1 MVGQRGVTQKS
12 GVIMTYQVREYQQ
25 QAIHGLRMGIVEK
38 HKAQILMMATGSGK
52 TLVATEIMKGAQSK
66 RNRAYFIVDNL
77 ELVEQT
83 LNRFLKDGLDVG
95 VIQGKHE
102 LTDYSRLVQVASIQ
116 TLNRRWDDIK
126 EELRPRLVVIDEAH
140 VIHETHIKIIEWCK
154 ENNIPVIGLS
164 ATPFR
169 KGLGNIFDRLQI
181 GATTDYLTEQ
191 GYLVPALC
199 YAPNIPNLKG
209 IKSKGGDWAEDAL
222 AEVMGEAKFMGD
234 VVEHWLQLA
243 EGRKTIVFA
252 CNVAHSREIAKQF
265 NQAGVIAAHIDGYM
279 DTDERANIIDQ
290 FRKGYIQ
297 VISNVAVLTK
307 GFDVPDVSCVVLA
320 RPTKS
325 LMLHIQM
332 MGRGLRLAEGKKDCL
347 IIDHAGNC
355 LRNGLPTDDLPNTLD
370 DGKGKNPD
378 RKVKQQ
384 DKQER
389 EPRPC
394 VKCNFVYAGRMC
406 PLCGFKPQAHED
418 VAFING
424 ELVPLTEVPRNKRKF
439 TPEEKQDIYAQML
452 GYAYQ
457 HKYSQGWAYYKTKEY
472 CGSMPKNTN
481 VPPIEPTPEIA
492 NWIKHKNIRFHKAK
506 AKQQAEA
513 A

>member
-1 MVGQRGVTQKS
+1 
-12 GVIMTYQVREYQQ
+12 MTYSVRQYQQ
-25 QAIHGLRMGIVEK
+25 SSLDNLRLGIAQGI
-38 HKAQILMMATGSGK
+38 KAQVLMMPTGSGK
-52 TLVATEIMKGAQSK
+52 TVVASVMQQGAQK
-66 RNRAYFIVDNL
+66 KGNRSFFVVDNL
-77 ELVEQT
+77 ELIDQT
-83 LNRFLKDGLDVG
+83 ITRFVKDGLDVG
-95 VIQGKHE
+95 VIQGIHDM
-102 LTDYSRLVQVASIQ
+102 TDYSRIIQVASIQ
-116 TLNRRWDDIK
+116 TLGRRWAKIA
-126 EELRPRLVVIDEAH
+126 EHLRPKLLVIDECHVLHKAH
-140 VIHETHIKIIEWCK
+140 IELIDWCK
-154 ENNIPVIGLS
+154 ANNIPVIGLS

-169 KGLGNIFDRLQI
+169 KGLGKIFDRLVI
-181 GATTDYLTEQ
+181 GTTPKILTEQ

-209 IKSKGGDWAEDAL
+209 VKSKGGDWAEDAL

-234 VVEHWLQLA
+234 IVEHWLQLA

-252 CNVAHSREIAKQF
+252 CNVAHSREIASQF
-265 NQAGVIAAHIDGYM
+265 NKAGISAAHIDGYM
-279 DTDERANIIDQ
+279 KTDERADIIDH
-290 FRKGYIQ
+290 FRKGYIK
-297 VISNVAVLTK
+297 VIVNVAVLTK

-332 MGRGLRLAEGKKDCL
+332 MGRGLRPAENKTDCL

-355 LRNGLPTDDLPNTLD
+355 LRNGLPTDDLPDTLD
-370 DGKGKNPD
+370 DGNGKNPD

-384 DKQER
+384 DKPER

-394 VKCNFVYAGRMC
+394 VKCNFVYTGSMC

-418 VAFING
+418 VAFIDG

-457 HKYSQGWAYYKTKEY
+457 HKYSTGWAYYRTQEY
-472 CGSMPKNTN
+472 CGSAPKNTN
-481 VPPIEPTPEIA
+481 VTPKPLTEEIA
-492 NWIKHKNIRFHKAK
+492 KWIKHKNIRFQKGKAK
-506 AKQQAEA
+506 AAQQERA

>member
-1 MVGQRGVTQKS
+1 MA
-12 GVIMTYQVREYQQ
+12 YQIREYQQ
-25 QAIHGLRMGIVEK
+25 NALNELRRGI
-38 HKAQILMMATGSGK
+38 AQGIKTQVLMMPTGSGK
-52 TLVATEIMKGAQSK
+52 TVVASVMQQGAQAKGNKS
-66 RNRAYFIVDNL
+66 FFVVDTL
-77 ELVEQT
+77 ELIDQT
-83 LNRFLKDGLDVG
+83 VTRFVNDGLDVG
-95 VIQGKHE
+95 VIQGMHE
-102 LTDYSRLVQVASIQ
+102 MTDYSRVIQVASIQ
-116 TLNRRWDDIK
+116 TLGRRWTKIA
-126 EELRPRLVVIDEAH
+126 EHLRPKLLVIDECH
-140 VIHETHIKIIEWCK
+140 VLYKSHIELIDWCK
-154 ENNIPVIGLS
+154 ANNIPVIGLS

-169 KGLGNIFDRLQI
+169 KGLGNVFDRLVI
-181 GATTDYLTEQ
+181 GTTPKALTKQ

-234 VVEHWLQLA
+234 IVEHWLQLA
-243 EGRKTIVFA
+243 EGRKTIVFG
-252 CNVAHSREIAKQF
+252 CTVAHSREIAKQF
-265 NQAGVIAAHIDGYM
+265 NQVGIVAAHIDGYM
-279 DTDERANIIDQ
+279 DTNERADIIDQ
-290 FRKGYIQ
+290 FRKGHIQ

-332 MGRGLRLAEGKKDCL
+332 MGRGLRLAENKTDCL

-355 LRNGLPTDDLPNTLD
+355 LRNGLPTDELPKTLD

-378 RKVKQQ
+378 RKLQQ
-384 DKQER
+384 KDRQER
-389 EPRPC
+389 DPRPC
-394 VKCNFVYAGRMC
+394 IKCNYIYSGIRC
-406 PLCGFKPQAHED
+406 PCCGFKPEAHED
-418 VAFING
+418 VEFING
-424 ELVPLTEVPRNKRKF
+424 ELVPLSELPRNKRKF

-472 CGSMPKNTN
+472 CGSMPKNKN
-481 VPPIEPTPEIA
+481 VTPIEPTTEIA

-506 AKQQAEA
+506 AKQQVEA